1 MIRTWKILA
10 LTGALLLA
18 VAGCGSASQQGE
30 QGGQTGGNQQGQQGG
45 QTQQVVQGDEADLAL
60 VVINLEA
67 LFFTQMVEG
76 AREAAQDSNASL
88 SVFNANDDPA
98 AQNRAI
104 ENYVQQGVDGIM
116 VVAID
121 TEGVRPA
128 IQSAQEADIPVAAID
143 AIVDTP
149 AVDVQIGVDNR
160 KAAQD
165 LGKFFNNWAS
175 EQSLDSAGTGVVGA
189 LNSTIQIERQDGFTN
204 TIKDAGH
211 EIVQVVDGKN
221 QQAEAQRAAEN
232 LFTANPNLDATYA
245 TGEPAL
251 IGLVA
256 AARSQGM
263 TERVSLFGWD
273 LSQQVIDGI
282 DEGFVVAVVQQDP
295 KKEGTRAVEALMG
308 LLNGEEVPS
317 DIDIPITIV
326 TQENVDDF
334 RSLFE

>member
-1 MIRTWKILA
+1 MIRTWKMLA

-18 VAGCGSASQQGE
+18 IAGCGGASQQGE
-30 QGGQTGGNQQGQQGG
+30 QGEQTGGNQQGQQGG

-60 VVINLEA
+60 VTINLEA

-76 AREAAQDSNASL
+76 AREAAQDANASL

-104 ENYVQQGVDGIM
+104 ENYIQQGVDGIM

-121 TEGVRPA
+121 TEGIRPA
-128 IQSAQEADIPVAAID
+128 IQSAEEADIPVAAID
-143 AIVDTP
+143 AIVDSP
-149 AVDVQIGVDNR
+149 AVDVQIGVNNR
-160 KAAQD
+160 EAAQD
-165 LGKFFNNWAS
+165 LGDFFNDWAA
-175 EQSLDSAGTGVVGA
+175 EQGLDSARTGVVSA

-204 TIKDAGH
+204 TIEDAGH
-211 EIVQVVDGKN
+211 EIAQVVDGKN
-221 QQAEAQRAAEN
+221 QQAEAQRAAET

-263 TERVSLFGWD
+263 TEQVSLFGWD
-273 LSQQVIDGI
+273 LSQQAIDGI
-282 DEGFVVAVVQQDP
+282 DDGFVVAVVQQDP
-295 KKEGTRAVEALMG
+295 KTEGTRAVESLMS
-308 LLNGEEVPS
+308 LLNNEEVPNNIS
-317 DIDIPITIV
+317 IPTTIV

-334 RSLFE
+334 RSIFE